1 MANANNLTKDRA
13 ARSKGLN
20 FTVNVRMSR
29 EEIEAARRLGNGN
42 ISMGLRLAIRYANGR
57 DMKPIKLSTMLR
69 SAAVLA
75 AELEDAKGGV
85 TPWSV
90 AWPFSYQ
97 LEETAKTLVPL
108 DKEADAV
115 LLHLV
120 NTVVHIVI
128 PVRDNGPEMSLN
140 SFIN

>member
-85 TPWSV
+85 TP
-90 AWPFSYQ
+90 
-97 LEETAKTLVPL
+97 
-108 DKEADAV
+108 
-115 LLHLV
+115 
-120 NTVVHIVI
+120 
-128 PVRDNGPEMSLN
+128 
-140 SFIN
+140 